1 MTTIMAMATARA
13 WRGWCGALLL
23 SITSTVAAE
32 TTVFEL
38 RTYTTLDGRLPAL
51 HARFRDHTMRLF
63 EKHGMRNVGYW
74 IPTDRPNTLVY
85 LIAHESRESA
95 EASWKAFVADPEWQ
109 SVYAAST
116 KAGPI
121 LVKDGIERQ
130 FLSATDYS
138 PLQ

>member
-1 MTTIMAMATARA
+1 MATIMAIATARA
-13 WRGWCGALLL
+13 WRGFCGALLL
-23 SITSTVAAE
+23 SITSMAAAE

-74 IPTDRPNTLVY
+74 TPTDRPNTLVY

-95 EASWKAFVADPEWQ
+95 EASWQAFIADPEWQ

-121 LVKDGIERQ
+121 LVEDGIERH
-130 FLSATDYS
+130 FLSATAYS